1 MKPRAPIAFA
11 PMERSHECSRSMSR
25 ASRRASAHQSE
36 GQKRLEMVKMYI
48 EMGKWAL
55 KVDDKAIM
63 EAMLLKWK
71 TYVRVT
77 NPRSQGIKQ
86 AHADMCKW
94 YDECR
99 ADYITAEYQNRL
111 LEEQCV

>member
-55 KVDDKAIM
+55 KVYDKAIM